1 MPSRKAAL
9 RCRWGKGS
17 RESQSDISGDKVI
30 QAEKEV
36 ETSGPGC
43 PRASKEASVAVAMG
57 RGSSGDEVRGVG
69 QVPDVGPR
77 SL

>member
-1 MPSRKAAL
+1 M
-9 RCRWGKGS
+9 
-17 RESQSDISGDKVI
+17 I

-43 PRASKEASVAVAMG
+43 PRASKEASVAAAMG